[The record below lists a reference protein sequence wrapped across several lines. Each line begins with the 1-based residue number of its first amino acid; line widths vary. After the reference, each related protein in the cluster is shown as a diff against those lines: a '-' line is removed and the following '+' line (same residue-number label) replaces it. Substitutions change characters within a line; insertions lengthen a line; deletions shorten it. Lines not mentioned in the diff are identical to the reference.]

1 MISFSP
7 FFLSLLLS
15 SRKCPYYYHLE
26 SVRESM
32 TGQYK
37 EMMQRKVTLEFAYHI
52 LEISHENYSTFFSLK
67 VTPGVTPDPDYGL
80 LVFRWI

>member
-1 MISFSP
+1 
-7 FFLSLLLS
+7 
-15 SRKCPYYYHLE
+15 
-26 SVRESM
+26 M